1 MARKAGVGGRFSRHE
16 TDTMIIVDSSVWI
29 DYFNGAP
36 TPQTNK
42 LDSLLGVEPLGIGD
56 IILTEVL
63 QGFANDID
71 FRRAK
76 RVLSGFVLF
85 EMLGEKN
92 AIKSAENYRNL
103 RKKGITIRK
112 TIDCVIATFCIEKK
126 HSLLFQDK
134 DFIPFV
140 EKLSLKHVRT

>member
-1 MARKAGVGGRFSRHE
+1 MARKADMGGGFSRHE
-16 TDTMIIVDSSVWI
+16 TNTMIIVDSSIWI
-29 DYFNGAP
+29 DYFNGAS

-63 QGFANDID
+63 QGFTNDID
-71 FRRAK
+71 FKRAK
-76 RVLSGFVLF
+76 KVLSGFVLF

-92 AIKSAENYRNL
+92 AIKTAENYRDL
-103 RKKGITIRK
+103 RKQGITIRK
-112 TIDCVIATFCIEKK
+112 TIDCVIATFCIENK

-140 EKLSLKHVRT
+140 EKLSLKAVRT